1 MKEGEILKKI
11 VGFLLVCSTLLF
23 SACSNDKKAESTDAS
38 SKQETKVSSTND
50 SKKEKEAE
58 AKKKVE
64 EAEKK
69 KQEEISKKVIEAD
82 TAMKSAEAN
91 PTDETIAAAKTA
103 IESIPGGNN
112 ELLKRLETTTANLE
126 AIKQQAAVQAAAME
140 QAQQTQDSVGMS
152 DSEWQAEL
160 ARRKEIARQD
170 EANAQAEFQKKIEE
184 ATANAPQPTIE
195 TDENGRT
202 YIFENHNA
210 YKDEPYY
217 TEDWM
222 NNPSPYQDQ

>member
-1 MKEGEILKKI
+1 MKKI
-11 VGFLLVCSTLLF
+11 VGFLLVSATLLF

-58 AKKKVE
+58 AKKKAE

-152 DSEWQAEL
+152 DSEWKAEL
-160 ARRKEIARQD
+160 ARRNEIARQD
-170 EANAQAEFQKKIEE
+170 EINAQAEFEKQVAE
-184 ATANAPQPTIE
+184 AAANAPKPTIE

-202 YIFENHNA
+202 HIFENHDA
-210 YKDEPYY
+210 YKNEPYY
-217 TEDWM
+217 TEDWK
-222 NNPSPYQDQ
+222 NNPSPYQNQ